1 MKTLDVESVK
11 TLIQSR
17 LSKTEKLLSCS
28 QAHGTESIYVAIT
41 KDTYYY
47 KIFRLSGHQAL
58 QSFGQE
64 TVSNRHSD
72 FWLKSSIS
80 NLLYKEGNWYYF
92 DQSQY
97 LALRLL
103 QSLQSEGVH
112 VRLYKP
118 KDPQFYIFVPDSKKG
133 SGLKYQFNQT
143 YQKTLKKLL
152 RGGLLACHQRKLV
165 YLTKAA
171 YAYLE
176 VMRKDNDFQN
186 AWQQLSKSAHLE
198 KLPEHNTYIIQ
209 VTYRLSK
216 QELHYQLSGQS
227 IEPPKIYGANAQR
240 SIFKRLRNHLIYS
253 IKAFLKKKVD
263 QVLSCLKQ
271 TFSSKVKR
279 LEAPQAVS
287 LERKNPI
294 NILSKSKLNNE
305 RDSIKQAWEANI
317 NHRSNENIKGLVSG
331 DTLDKLA
338 KFRQTL
344 SEG

>member
-1 MKTLDVESVK
+1 MKTLDVGSVK

-17 LSKTEKLLSCS
+17 LSKNEKLLSCS

-41 KDTYYY
+41 KDIYYY
-47 KIFRLSGHQAL
+47 KIFRMSGHQAL

-64 TVSNRHSD
+64 TVSNYHSD

-103 QSLQSEGVH
+103 KSLQSEGVY
-112 VRLYKP
+112 VRLHKP

-152 RGGLLACHQRKLV
+152 RGGLLACHQRKMV

-176 VMRKDNDFQN
+176 VMRKDTDFQT
-186 AWQQLSKSAHLE
+186 AWQLLSKSAHLD
-198 KLPEHNTYIIQ
+198 KLPEHNSYISK
-209 VTYRLSK
+209 VTYRFAK
-216 QELHYQLSGQS
+216 QELHYHLSGKS
-227 IEPPKIYGANAQR
+227 IEPPKIYGANAQH
-240 SIFKRLRNHLIYS
+240 SIFKRLSNRLFYS
-253 IKAFLKKKVD
+253 VKAFLKEKVG
-263 QVLSCLKQ
+263 QFLSSLKQ
-271 TFSSKVKR
+271 TFPSKEKL
-279 LEAPQAVS
+279 LESPQAVS
-287 LERKNPI
+287 LERNVPT
-294 NILSKSKLNNE
+294 NILSKSKLDNG
-305 RDSIKQAWEANI
+305 RDSIKQAWDTNI
-317 NHRSNENIKGLVSG
+317 NHRSNENIKGLVSS

-338 KFRQTL
+338 QFRQTL

>member
-1 MKTLDVESVK
+1 MKTLDVGSVK

-17 LSKTEKLLSCS
+17 LCKNEKLLSCS

-41 KDTYYY
+41 KDIYYY

-103 QSLQSEGVH
+103 KSLQSEGVY
-112 VRLYKP
+112 VRLHKP

-152 RGGLLACHQRKLV
+152 RGGLLACHQRKMV

-176 VMRKDNDFQN
+176 VMRKDTDFQT
-186 AWQQLSKSAHLE
+186 AWQQLSKSAHLD
-198 KLPEHNTYIIQ
+198 KLPEHNSYISK
-209 VTYRLSK
+209 VTYRFAK
-216 QELHYQLSGQS
+216 QELHYHLSGKS
-227 IEPPKIYGANAQR
+227 IEPPKIYGADAQR
-240 SIFKRLRNHLIYS
+240 SIFKRLSNRVVYS
-253 IKAFLKKKVD
+253 VKAFLKEKVG
-263 QVLSCLKQ
+263 QVLSSFKQ
-271 TFSSKVKR
+271 TFPSKEKL
-279 LEAPQAVS
+279 LESPQAVS
-287 LERKNPI
+287 LERNVPT
-294 NILSKSKLNNE
+294 NILSKSKLNNR
-305 RDSIKQAWEANI
+305 RDSIKQAWDANI
-317 NHRSNENIKGLVSG
+317 NHRSNENIKGLVSS

-338 KFRQTL
+338 QFRQTL

>member
-1 MKTLDVESVK
+1 MKFP
-11 TLIQSR
+11 
-17 LSKTEKLLSCS
+17 LLRDI
-28 QAHGTESIYVAIT
+28 HHNLY
-41 KDTYYY
+41 
-47 KIFRLSGHQAL
+47 LPL

-103 QSLQSEGVH
+103 KSLQSEGVY
-112 VRLYKP
+112 VRLHKP

-152 RGGLLACHQRKLV
+152 RGGLLACHQRKMV

-176 VMRKDNDFQN
+176 VMRKDTDFQN

-198 KLPEHNTYIIQ
+198 KLPEHNTYISQ
-209 VTYRLSK
+209 VTYRFAK
-216 QELHYQLSGQS
+216 QELHYHLSAKS
-227 IEPPKIYGANAQR
+227 IEPPKIYGADAQC
-240 SIFKRLRNHLIYS
+240 SIFKRVSNRLFYS
-253 IKAFLKKKVD
+253 VKAFLKEKVG
-263 QVLSCLKQ
+263 QVLSSLKQ
-271 TFSSKVKR
+271 TFPSKEKL
-279 LEAPQAVS
+279 LETPQAVS
-287 LERKNPI
+287 LERNVPT
-294 NILSKSKLNNE
+294 NILSKSKLNNG
-305 RDSIKQAWEANI
+305 RDSIKQAWDANI
-317 NHRSNENIKGLVSG
+317 NHRSNENIKDLVSS
-331 DTLDKLA
+331 DTLEKLA
-338 KFRQTL
+338 QFRQTL

>member
-1 MKTLDVESVK
+1 MKTLDVGSVE

-17 LSKTEKLLSCS
+17 LCKNEKLLSCS

-41 KDTYYY
+41 KDIYYY

-92 DQSQY
+92 VQSQY

-103 QSLQSEGVH
+103 KSLQSEGVY
-112 VRLYKP
+112 VRLHKP

-152 RGGLLACHQRKLV
+152 RGGLLACHQRKMV

-176 VMRKDNDFQN
+176 VMRKDTDFQT
-186 AWQQLSKSAHLE
+186 AWQQLSKSAHLD
-198 KLPEHNTYIIQ
+198 KLPEHNSYISQ
-209 VTYRLSK
+209 VTYRFAK
-216 QELHYQLSGQS
+216 QELHYHLSGKS
-227 IEPPKIYGANAQR
+227 IEPPKIYGADAQL
-240 SIFKRLRNHLIYS
+240 SIFKRLSNRVVYS
-253 IKAFLKKKVD
+253 VKAFLKEKVG
-263 QVLSCLKQ
+263 QVLSSFKQ
-271 TFSSKVKR
+271 TFPSKEKL
-279 LEAPQAVS
+279 LESPQAVS
-287 LERKNPI
+287 LERNVPT
-294 NILSKSKLNNE
+294 NILSKSKLNNG
-305 RDSIKQAWEANI
+305 RDSIKQAWDANI
-317 NHRSNENIKGLVSG
+317 NHRSNENIKGLVSS

-338 KFRQTL
+338 QFRQTL

>member
-1 MKTLDVESVK
+1 MKTLDVGSVE

-17 LSKTEKLLSCS
+17 LCKNEKLLSCS

-41 KDTYYY
+41 KDIYYY

-92 DQSQY
+92 VQSQY

-103 QSLQSEGVH
+103 KSLQSEGVY
-112 VRLYKP
+112 VRLHKP

-152 RGGLLACHQRKLV
+152 RGGLLACHQRKMV

-176 VMRKDNDFQN
+176 VMRKDTDFQT
-186 AWQQLSKSAHLE
+186 AWQQLSKSAHLD
-198 KLPEHNTYIIQ
+198 KLPEHNSYISQ
-209 VTYRLSK
+209 VTYRFAK
-216 QELHYQLSGQS
+216 QELHYHLSGKS
-227 IEPPKIYGANAQR
+227 IEPPKIYGADAQR
-240 SIFKRLRNHLIYS
+240 SIFKRLSNRVVYS
-253 IKAFLKKKVD
+253 VKAFLKEKVG
-263 QVLSCLKQ
+263 QVLSSFKQ
-271 TFSSKVKR
+271 TFPSKEKL
-279 LEAPQAVS
+279 LESPQAVS
-287 LERKNPI
+287 LERNVPT
-294 NILSKSKLNNE
+294 NILSKSKLNNG
-305 RDSIKQAWEANI
+305 RDSIKQAWDANI
-317 NHRSNENIKGLVSG
+317 NHRSNENIKGLVSS

-338 KFRQTL
+338 QFRQTL

>member
-17 LSKTEKLLSCS
+17 LSNNEKLLSCS

-47 KIFRLSGHQAL
+47 KIFRLSGHKAL

-64 TVSNRHSD
+64 TVSNHHSD

-92 DQSQY
+92 NQSQY
-97 LALRLL
+97 LALRLI
-103 QSLQSEGVH
+103 QSLQSEDVR

-133 SGLKYQFNQT
+133 SGLKYHFNQT

-152 RGGLLACHQRKLV
+152 RGGLLACHKRKMV

-171 YAYLE
+171 YAYLK
-176 VMRKDNDFQN
+176 VMRKDTSFQT
-186 AWQQLSKSAHLE
+186 AWQQLSKSAHLD
-198 KLPEHNTYIIQ
+198 KLPEHNAYISH
-209 VTYRLSK
+209 VTYRFAK
-216 QELHYQLSGQS
+216 QELHYHLSGKS
-227 IEPPKIYGANAQR
+227 IEPAKIYGANAPR
-240 SIFKRLRNHLIYS
+240 SIFKRLSNRLFYS
-253 IKAFLKKKVD
+253 IKAFLKEKVG
-263 QVLSCLKQ
+263 QVLSCLKE
-271 TFSSKVKR
+271 TFSSKV
-279 LEAPQAVS
+279 EFIESPQEVS
-287 LERKNPI
+287 LERKSPT
-294 NILSKSKLNNE
+294 NILPKTRLNNE
-305 RDSIKQAWEANI
+305 KNSIKQAWEANI
-317 NHRSNENIKGLVSG
+317 NNRSNETVTSLISS
-331 DTLDKLA
+331 DTMDKLVQ
-338 KFRQTL
+338 FRQTL

>member
-17 LSKTEKLLSCS
+17 LSKNEKLLSCS

-80 NLLYKEGNWYYF
+80 NLLYKEGNWYF
-92 DQSQY
+92 FEQSQY

-103 QSLQSEGVH
+103 KSLQSEGVY
-112 VRLYKP
+112 VRLHKP

-152 RGGLLACHQRKLV
+152 RGGLLACHQRKMV

-176 VMRKDNDFQN
+176 VMQKDTDFQT

-198 KLPEHNTYIIQ
+198 KLPERNTYISK
-209 VTYRLSK
+209 VTYRFAK
-216 QELHYQLSGQS
+216 QELHYQLSGKS
-227 IEPPKIYGANAQR
+227 IEPQKIYGVNTQR
-240 SIFKRLRNHLIYS
+240 SIFKRLSNRLVCT
-253 IKAFLKKKVD
+253 IKVFLKEKVG
-263 QVLSCLKQ
+263 QVLSSLKQ
-271 TFSSKVKR
+271 TFSSKEKL
-279 LEAPQAVS
+279 LETPQAVS
-287 LERKNPI
+287 LERNVHT
-294 NILSKSKLNNE
+294 NILSKTKLNNE
-305 RDSIKQAWEANI
+305 RDSIKQAWDANI
-317 NHRSNENIKGLVSG
+317 NHRSNENITSLVSS
-331 DTLDKLA
+331 DSLDKLA
-338 KFRQTL
+338 QFRQTL